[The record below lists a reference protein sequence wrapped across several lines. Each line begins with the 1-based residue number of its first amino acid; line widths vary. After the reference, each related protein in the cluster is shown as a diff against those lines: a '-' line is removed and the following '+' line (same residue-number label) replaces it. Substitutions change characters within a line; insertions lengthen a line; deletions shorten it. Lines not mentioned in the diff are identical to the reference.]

1 MEKQIFEEEPVKKE
15 RPLAVVE
22 VKLKESGE
30 VLVSS
35 STDDDVVM
43 AKILIDAVQGLLK
56 RATATRARNIRIAN
70 LVNPNGVNMS

>member
-1 MEKQIFEEEPVKKE
+1 MEKQIFNEEPVKKDK
-15 RPLAVVE
+15 PLAVVE
-22 VKLKESGE
+22 VKLMESGE

-35 STDDDVVM
+35 NTDDDMIM
-43 AKILIDAVQGLLK
+43 AKVLINAVQGLLT